1 MSLVQFRTAS
11 VGVQPG
17 TELAQ
22 IVLEQSTADLEWLGM
37 IAAG

>member
-11 VGVQPG
+11 VGVQPKPG

-22 IVLEQSTADLEWLGM
+22 IVLEQSTIDL
-37 IAAG
+37 A

>member
-17 TELAQ
+17 TKLAQ
-22 IVLEQSTADLEWLGM
+22 MMLEQSTADLAWLGV

>member
-11 VGVQPG
+11 VGVKPG

-22 IVLEQSTADLEWLGM
+22 MKLEQSAADLAGLDA
-37 IAAG
+37 IAAC